1 MTIEEHYNAI
11 APKLTSYLVGVGTD
25 YHAACDIVQETF
37 LRLWKKRDELMDDP
51 AQVSG
56 YVYTIARHLRAD
68 RLRRQSRETLQEEIT
83 DEDAGA
89 VMPSDTSATDAAYLR
104 RRLNDALAQLPPLV
118 REAFSLFQ
126 ISECDGEPRE
136 GPRAPR
142 EGETSRTSRGCRVGA
157 RNSISFFPLRAGERW
172 GII

>member
-11 APKLTSYLVGVGTD
+11 APKLTSYLVGVGAD

-37 LRLWKKRDELMDDP
+37 LRLWKKRDELLDDP

-56 YVYTIARHLRAD
+56 YVYTIARHLWTD
-68 RLRRQSRETLQEEIT
+68 RLRKQARETLQEEIK

-89 VMPSDTSATDAAYLR
+89 VMPSDSSPSDARYLR
-104 RRLNDALAQLPPLV
+104 RRLNAALAQLPPLV

-126 ISECDGEPRE
+126 ISELSVRE
-136 GPRAPR
+136 IARITSASENLVKVRVHRAKMKLR
-142 EGETSRTSRGCRVGA
+142 ELLADVVA
-157 RNSISFFPLRAGERW
+157 
-172 GII
+172 

>member
-1 MTIEEHYNAI
+1 MTIEEHYNNL
-11 APKLTSYLVGVGTD
+11 APKLTNWLVATGSA
-25 YHAACDIVQETF
+25 YNEACDIVQETF

-126 ISECDGEPRE
+126 ISELSVRE
-136 GPRAPR
+136 IARITGATENLVKVRVHRAKMKLR
-142 EGETSRTSRGCRVGA
+142 ELLADVA
-157 RNSISFFPLRAGERW
+157 
-172 GII
+172 

>member
-1 MTIEEHYNAI
+1 MTIEEHYNAL
-11 APKLTSYLVGVGTD
+11 APKLTSYLVGAGTD

-37 LRLWKKRDELMDDP
+37 LRLWKKRNELQEDP

-68 RLRRQSRETLQEEIT
+68 RLRKQARETLQEEIT

-89 VMPSDTSATDAAYLR
+89 VMPSDSSSSDTAYLR
-104 RRLNDALAQLPPLV
+104 RRLNAALAQLPPLV

-126 ISECDGEPRE
+126 VSELSVRE
-136 GPRAPR
+136 IAHITGASESLVKVRVHRAKQKLR
-142 EGETSRTSRGCRVGA
+142 ELLADVA
-157 RNSISFFPLRAGERW
+157 
-172 GII
+172 

>member
-1 MTIEEHYNAI
+1 MTIEEYYNAI

-126 ISECDGEPRE
+126 ISELSVRE
-136 GPRAPR
+136 IARITGATENLVKVRVHRAKVKLR
-142 EGETSRTSRGCRVGA
+142 ELLADVA
-157 RNSISFFPLRAGERW
+157 
-172 GII
+172 

>member
-11 APKLTSYLVGVGTD
+11 APKLTNYLVGVGAD

-37 LRLWKKRDELMDDP
+37 LRLWKKRDELLDDP

-56 YVYTIARHLRAD
+56 YVYTIARHLWTD
-68 RLRRQSRETLQEEIT
+68 RLRKQARETLQEEIK

-89 VMPSDTSATDAAYLR
+89 VMPSDSSPSDARYLR

-126 ISECDGEPRE
+126 ISELSVRE
-136 GPRAPR
+136 IARITGATENLVKVRVHRAKMKLR
-142 EGETSRTSRGCRVGA
+142 ELLADVVT
-157 RNSISFFPLRAGERW
+157 
-172 GII
+172 

>member
-11 APKLTSYLVGVGTD
+11 APKLTSYLVGAGTD

-37 LRLWKKRDELMDDP
+37 LRLWKKRDELQEDP

-68 RLRRQSRETLQEEIT
+68 RLRKQARETLQEEIT

-89 VMPSDTSATDAAYLR
+89 VMPSDSSSSDTAYLR
-104 RRLNDALAQLPPLV
+104 RRLNAALAQLPPLV

-126 ISECDGEPRE
+126 VSELSVRE
-136 GPRAPR
+136 IAHITGASESLVKVRVHRAKMKRR
-142 EGETSRTSRGCRVGA
+142 ELLADVA
-157 RNSISFFPLRAGERW
+157 
-172 GII
+172 

>member
-11 APKLTSYLVGVGTD
+11 APKLTSYLVGAGTD

-37 LRLWKKRDELMDDP
+37 LRLWKKRDELLDDP

-68 RLRRQSRETLQEEIT
+68 RLRKQARETLQEEIT

-89 VMPSDTSATDAAYLR
+89 VMPSDSSSSDAAYLR
-104 RRLNDALAQLPPLV
+104 RRLNAALAQLPPLV

-126 ISECDGEPRE
+126 ISELSVRE
-136 GPRAPR
+136 IARITGASENLVKVRVHRAKMKLR
-142 EGETSRTSRGCRVGA
+142 ELLADVT
-157 RNSISFFPLRAGERW
+157 
-172 GII
+172 

>member
-11 APKLTSYLVGVGTD
+11 APKLTNYLVGVGVD

-37 LRLWKKRDELMDDP
+37 LRLWKKRNELQEDP

-68 RLRRQSRETLQEEIT
+68 RLRKQARETLQEEIT

-89 VMPSDTSATDAAYLR
+89 VMPSDSSSSDTAYLR
-104 RRLNDALAQLPPLV
+104 RRLNAALAQLPPLV

-126 ISECDGEPRE
+126 ISELSVRE
-136 GPRAPR
+136 IARITGASENLVKVRVHRAKQKLR
-142 EGETSRTSRGCRVGA
+142 ELLADVA
-157 RNSISFFPLRAGERW
+157 
-172 GII
+172 

>member
-11 APKLTSYLVGVGTD
+11 APKLTNYLVGVGAD

-37 LRLWKKRDELMDDP
+37 LRLWKKRDELLDDP

-56 YVYTIARHLRAD
+56 YVYTIARHLWTD
-68 RLRRQSRETLQEEIT
+68 RLRKQARETLQEEIK

-89 VMPSDTSATDAAYLR
+89 VMPSDSSPSDARYLR

-126 ISECDGEPRE
+126 ISELSVRE
-136 GPRAPR
+136 IARITSASENLVKVRVHRAKMKLR
-142 EGETSRTSRGCRVGA
+142 ELLADVVT
-157 RNSISFFPLRAGERW
+157 
-172 GII
+172 

>member
-1 MTIEEHYNAI
+1 MTIEEYYNAI

-68 RLRRQSRETLQEEIT
+68 RLRKQARETLQEEIT

-89 VMPSDTSATDAAYLR
+89 VMPSDSSSSDTAYLR
-104 RRLNDALAQLPPLV
+104 RRLNAALAQLPPLV

-126 ISECDGEPRE
+126 VSELSVRE
-136 GPRAPR
+136 IAHITGATENLVKVRVHRAKQKLR
-142 EGETSRTSRGCRVGA
+142 ELLADVA
-157 RNSISFFPLRAGERW
+157 
-172 GII
+172 

>member
-11 APKLTSYLVGVGTD
+11 APKLTNYLVGVGAD

-37 LRLWKKRDELMDDP
+37 LRLWKKRDELLDDP

-56 YVYTIARHLRAD
+56 YVYTIARHLWTD
-68 RLRRQSRETLQEEIT
+68 RLRKQARETLQEEIK

-89 VMPSDTSATDAAYLR
+89 VMPSDSSPSDARYLR
-104 RRLNDALAQLPPLV
+104 RRLNAALAQLPPLV

-126 ISECDGEPRE
+126 ISELSVRE
-136 GPRAPR
+136 IARITSASENLVKVRVHRAKMKLR
-142 EGETSRTSRGCRVGA
+142 ELLADVVT
-157 RNSISFFPLRAGERW
+157 
-172 GII
+172 

>member
-11 APKLTSYLVGVGTD
+11 APKLTNYLVGVGAD

-37 LRLWKKRDELMDDP
+37 LRLWKKRDELLDDP

-56 YVYTIARHLRAD
+56 YVYTIARHLWTD
-68 RLRRQSRETLQEEIT
+68 RLRKQARETLQEEIK

-89 VMPSDTSATDAAYLR
+89 VMPSDSSPSDARYLR

-126 ISECDGEPRE
+126 ISELSVRE
-136 GPRAPR
+136 IARITGASENLVKVRVHRAKQKLR
-142 EGETSRTSRGCRVGA
+142 ELLADVA
-157 RNSISFFPLRAGERW
+157 
-172 GII
+172 

>member
-11 APKLTSYLVGVGTD
+11 APKLTSYLVGAGTD

-37 LRLWKKRDELMDDP
+37 LRLWKKRNELQEDP

-68 RLRRQSRETLQEEIT
+68 RLRKQARETLQEEIT

-89 VMPSDTSATDAAYLR
+89 VMPSDSSSSDTAYLR
-104 RRLNDALAQLPPLV
+104 RRLNAALAQLPPLV

-126 ISECDGEPRE
+126 VSELSVRE
-136 GPRAPR
+136 IAHITGASESLVKVRVHRAKMKLR
-142 EGETSRTSRGCRVGA
+142 ELLADVA
-157 RNSISFFPLRAGERW
+157 
-172 GII
+172 

>member
-11 APKLTSYLVGVGTD
+11 APKLPSYLVGVGPD
-25 YHAACDIVQETF
+25 YHAASDSVQETF
-37 LRLWKKRDELMDDP
+37 LRRWKKRDELLADP
-51 AQVSG
+51 AQVSA
-56 YVYTIARHLRAD
+56 YVYTTARHLRAD

-104 RRLNDALAQLPPLV
+104 RRLNAALAQLPPLV

-126 ISECDGEPRE
+126 ISELSVRE
-136 GPRAPR
+136 IARITGATENLVKVRVHRAKVKLR
-142 EGETSRTSRGCRVGA
+142 ELLADVA
-157 RNSISFFPLRAGERW
+157 
-172 GII
+172 

>member
-11 APKLTSYLVGVGTD
+11 APKLTSYLVGTGAD

-37 LRLWKKRDELMDDP
+37 LRLWKKRDELLDDP

-56 YVYTIARHLRAD
+56 YVYTIARHLWTD
-68 RLRRQSRETLQEEIT
+68 RLRKQSRETLQDEIK

-89 VMPSDTSATDAAYLR
+89 VMPSASIATDIPYLR
-104 RRLNDALAQLPPLV
+104 RRLNAALAQLPPLV

-126 ISECDGEPRE
+126 ISELSVRE
-136 GPRAPR
+136 IARITGASENLVKVRVHRAKMKLR
-142 EGETSRTSRGCRVGA
+142 ELLA
-157 RNSISFFPLRAGERW
+157 DIA
-172 GII
+172 

>member
-11 APKLTSYLVGVGTD
+11 APKLTSYLVGAGTD

-37 LRLWKKRDELMDDP
+37 LRLWKKRDELLDDP

-68 RLRRQSRETLQEEIT
+68 RLRKQARETLQEEIT

-89 VMPSDTSATDAAYLR
+89 VMPSDSSSSDAAYLR
-104 RRLNDALAQLPPLV
+104 RRLNAALAPLPPLV

-126 ISECDGEPRE
+126 VSELSVRE
-136 GPRAPR
+136 IAHITGASESLVKVRVHRAKQKLR
-142 EGETSRTSRGCRVGA
+142 ELLADVA
-157 RNSISFFPLRAGERW
+157 
-172 GII
+172 

>member
-11 APKLTSYLVGVGTD
+11 APKLTNYLVGVGVD

-37 LRLWKKRDELMDDP
+37 LRLWKKRDTLLDDP

-68 RLRRQSRETLQEEIT
+68 RLRKQARETLQEEIT

-89 VMPSDTSATDAAYLR
+89 VMPPDTSASDAAYLR
-104 RRLNDALAQLPPLV
+104 RRLNAALAELPPLV

-126 ISECDGEPRE
+126 ISELSVRE
-136 GPRAPR
+136 IARITGATENLVKVRVHRAKQKLR
-142 EGETSRTSRGCRVGA
+142 ELLADVA
-157 RNSISFFPLRAGERW
+157 
-172 GII
+172 

>member
-11 APKLTSYLVGVGTD
+11 APKLTSYLVGAGTD

-37 LRLWKKRDELMDDP
+37 LRLWKKRDELQEDP

-68 RLRRQSRETLQEEIT
+68 RLRKQARETLQEEIT

-89 VMPSDTSATDAAYLR
+89 VMPSDSSSSDTAYLR
-104 RRLNDALAQLPPLV
+104 RRLNAALAQLPPLV

-126 ISECDGEPRE
+126 VSELSVRE
-136 GPRAPR
+136 IAHITGASESLVKVRVHRAKQKLR
-142 EGETSRTSRGCRVGA
+142 ELLADVA
-157 RNSISFFPLRAGERW
+157 
-172 GII
+172 

>member
-11 APKLTSYLVGVGTD
+11 APKLTSYLVGAGTD

-37 LRLWKKRDELMDDP
+37 LRLWKKRNELQEDP

-68 RLRRQSRETLQEEIT
+68 RLRKQARETLQEEIT

-89 VMPSDTSATDAAYLR
+89 VMPSDSSSSDTAYLR
-104 RRLNDALAQLPPLV
+104 RRLNAALAQLPPLV

-126 ISECDGEPRE
+126 VSELSVRE
-136 GPRAPR
+136 IAHITGASESLVKVRVHRAKQKLR
-142 EGETSRTSRGCRVGA
+142 ELLADVA
-157 RNSISFFPLRAGERW
+157 
-172 GII
+172 

>member
-11 APKLTSYLVGVGTD
+11 APKLTNYLVGVGAD

-37 LRLWKKRDELMDDP
+37 LRLWKKRDELLDDP

-56 YVYTIARHLRAD
+56 YVYTIARHLWMD
-68 RLRRQSRETLQEEIT
+68 RLRKQARETLQEEIK

-89 VMPSDTSATDAAYLR
+89 VMPSDSSPSDARYLR

-126 ISECDGEPRE
+126 ISELSVRE
-136 GPRAPR
+136 IARITSASENLVKVRVHRAKMKLR
-142 EGETSRTSRGCRVGA
+142 ELLADVVT
-157 RNSISFFPLRAGERW
+157 
-172 GII
+172 

>member
-104 RRLNDALAQLPPLV
+104 RRLNDADSPHHG
-118 REAFSLFQ
+118 R
-126 ISECDGEPRE
+126 DGEPRE
-136 GPRAPR
+136 GPRTPR
-142 EGETSRTSRGCRVGA
+142 EGETPRTARGRRVGA
-157 RNSISFFPLRAGERW
+157 RNSISFFPLRAGKRW

>member
-1 MTIEEHYNAI
+1 MTIEEHSHAI
-11 APKLTSYLVGVGTD
+11 APKLTSYLVGAGTD

-37 LRLWKKRDELMDDP
+37 LRLWKKRDELQEDP

-68 RLRRQSRETLQEEIT
+68 RLRKQAHETLQEEIT

-126 ISECDGEPRE
+126 ISELSVRE
-136 GPRAPR
+136 IARITGASENLVKVRVHRAKMKLR
-142 EGETSRTSRGCRVGA
+142 ELLADVT
-157 RNSISFFPLRAGERW
+157 
-172 GII
+172 

>member
-68 RLRRQSRETLQEEIT
+68 RLRRQSREMLQEEIT

-89 VMPSDTSATDAAYLR
+89 VMPSDTSSTDAAYLR

-126 ISECDGEPRE
+126 ISELSVRE
-136 GPRAPR
+136 IAHITGATENLVKVRVHRAKMKLR
-142 EGETSRTSRGCRVGA
+142 ELLADVT
-157 RNSISFFPLRAGERW
+157 
-172 GII
+172 